1 MSASEPNPALGPLAA
16 LIGEWSGHGH
26 GSYPT
31 TEDFDYQET
40 LTFSSTGKAF
50 LVYNQK
56 TVDAR
61 DGRALHAETGY
72 LRSLGDGK
80 VEMVIAQPTGVVEVD
95 EGVVVHSGD
104 AVEVKVASS
113 HVAFSFTA
121 KTVEAVER
129 TLRLQD
135 GVLSTTL
142 AMAAVGVP
150 LTHHLAS
157 QLRRIADRTDSR

>member
-1 MSASEPNPALGPLAA
+1 MNEPNSTPALGALGA
-16 LIGEWSGHGH
+16 LIGEWSGRGH

-31 TEDFDYQET
+31 TEDFDYEET
-40 LTFSSTGKAF
+40 ISFASTGKAF

-61 DGRALHAETGY
+61 DGRPLHAEAGY
-72 LRSLGDGK
+72 LRSLGDGR

-95 EGVVVHSGD
+95 EGVVVHNGEI
-104 AVEVKVASS
+104 VEVKVASS
-113 HVAFSFTA
+113 SVAFSSTA
-121 KTVEAVER
+121 KAVDAVKR
-129 TLRLQD
+129 TLRLED
-135 GVLSTTL
+135 GILSTTL

-157 QLRRIADRTDSR
+157 QLRQSGQTAGNP